1 MCKNSCNCS
10 TRLKGFGNRRTS
22 VRELVSRLFFDR
34 VENEDRGLV
43 GDIVQALKDRL
54 LNDND
59 LFRNAKIF
67 GTGNS
72 ENLNVDDFHVCQRLI
87 FAYLS
92 ADFTD

>member
-1 MCKNSCNCS
+1 MKN
-10 TRLKGFGNRRTS
+10 G
-22 VRELVSRLFFDR
+22 
-34 VENEDRGLV
+34 DRGLV

-54 LNDND
+54 LNNDND

-87 FAYLS
+87 SAYLS
-92 ADFTD
+92 ADLFTD